1 MNKLSNSIQ
10 DWVYNDNQLKL
21 YSSKVKEIRARRN
34 IISTQIFDLVENNNL
49 QNSVIEITD
58 GKLKFQNVKQVS
70 PLNFKF
76 LEKCLKDCIS
86 NEKNVDDI
94 INYIKQKREIVY
106 KNDIKRT
113 YN

>member
-1 MNKLSNSIQ
+1 MDLSNYIQ
-10 DWVYNDNQLKL
+10 NWVACDNQIKA
-21 YSSKVKEIRARRN
+21 YSGKVKEIRSKKN
-34 IISTQIFDLVENNNL
+34 ELSEMIFDYAEKNNL
-49 QNSVIEITD
+49 ENAVIEISD
-58 GKLKFQNVKQVS
+58 GKLKFQNVKQTS
-70 PLNFKF
+70 PINFKF